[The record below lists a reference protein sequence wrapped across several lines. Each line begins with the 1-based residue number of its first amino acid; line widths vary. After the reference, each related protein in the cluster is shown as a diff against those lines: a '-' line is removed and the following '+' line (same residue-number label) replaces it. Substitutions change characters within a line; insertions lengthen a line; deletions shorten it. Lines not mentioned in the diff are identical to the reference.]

1 LQNTRETAHAIKRM
15 PLRRAQRYL
24 KNVCEFKECIPFRR
38 YNGGCG
44 RTPQAKAFKTS
55 LGRWPKKSAEYL
67 LQLLKNAEANAD
79 FKGLDVDRLVVEHI
93 QVSKKKQEKS
103 LSYLLTSNLN
113 VSCFSISTSH
123 N

>member
-1 LQNTRETAHAIKRM
+1 M

-79 FKGLDVDRLVVEHI
+79 FKGLDVDRLVIEHI
-93 QVSKKKQEKS
+93 QVSVVCDSAYCGKLLRSASYKS
-103 LSYLLTSNLN
+103 LKCL
-113 VSCFSISTSH
+113 SH
-123 N
+123 KFAR